1 MISAG
6 RIWTITSIVILLT
19 IQGCL
24 SFRVND
30 EKEIRRFAKK
40 GINLFP
46 GTYRVNG
53 LPVHYVRTGLDTLP
67 TIIFVHGT
75 PGSWTAFRDYLSDP
89 ALLFHFR
96 LISIDRP
103 GFGDSDYGNA
113 YRLSEQSALLGPL
126 FAEIDNGKPVL
137 LAGHSL
143 GGPLVVKM
151 AADYP
156 HLVDGIM
163 LISASVDPALEPK
176 EEWRKAFATTP
187 LQSLMPGAFQQSNAE
202 LYIFKREIEELRDD
216 FPRVRADVSIVHGDR
231 DTWVPPGNAAYARDN
246 LVHARSVLTLI
257 IPRGTHF
264 IPGTH
269 RQEIVRELI
278 ALGEIQKR

>member
-1 MISAG
+1 MKPAG
-6 RIWTITSIVILLT
+6 RWRSIAALLILLST
-19 IQGCL
+19 TGCF
-24 SFRVND
+24 SFRAN
-30 EKEIRRFAKK
+30 EEIQIHRFAKK
-40 GINLFP
+40 GISLIP
-46 GTYRVNG
+46 GTYRANG
-53 LPVHYVRTGLDTLP
+53 LSIHYVQTGLDTLP

-113 YRLSEQSALLGPL
+113 YSLAEQSALLGPL

-151 AADYP
+151 TADYP
-156 HLVDGIM
+156 DKVNGIM

-176 EEWRKAFATTP
+176 EEWRKVFATTP
-187 LQSLMPGAFQQSNAE
+187 LQSLMPGAFRQSNAE
-202 LYIFKREIEELRDD
+202 LFTFKQEVHELRAD
-216 FPRVRADVSIVHGDR
+216 FTRVRADVSIVHGDR
-231 DTWVPPGNAAYARDN
+231 DTWVPPGNAIYAQNN
-246 LVHARSVLTLI
+246 LVNARSVHTLI
-257 IPRGTHF
+257 IPGGNHF

-269 RQEIVRELI
+269 RQEIIRELI
-278 ALGEIQKR
+278 ALGEKQNP